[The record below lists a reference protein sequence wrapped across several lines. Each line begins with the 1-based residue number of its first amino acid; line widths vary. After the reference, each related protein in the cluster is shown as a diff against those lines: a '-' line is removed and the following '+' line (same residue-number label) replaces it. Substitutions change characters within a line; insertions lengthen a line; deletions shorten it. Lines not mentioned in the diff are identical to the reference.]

1 MITKGKDGIS
11 RTYTTLRVDADKVTL
26 IGIDHTDLSEDK
38 FVITQRAPTPQKVY
52 PGARKSNLAYILG
65 AVSTEA
71 GVPVRRPMRV
81 DISTSHTAGYTD
93 EQVEEAVLRAVNV
106 YLQGTQ
112 LVDYVHKG
120 MRPS

>member
-1 MITKGKDGIS
+1 MITKGKDGLN
-11 RTYTTLRVDADKVTL
+11 RTYATLRVDADKVTL
-26 IGIDHTDLSEDK
+26 TGIDHTDLSEDK

-81 DISTSHTAGYTD
+81 DISTSHTAGYTS

-120 MRPS
+120 KRPS